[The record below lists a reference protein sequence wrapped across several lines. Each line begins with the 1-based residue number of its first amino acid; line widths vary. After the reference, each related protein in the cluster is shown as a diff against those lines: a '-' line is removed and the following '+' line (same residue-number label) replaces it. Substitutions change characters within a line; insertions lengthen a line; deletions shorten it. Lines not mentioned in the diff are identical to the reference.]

1 MYKEVWKD
9 IEGFEGKYQVS
20 NFGRVRSLINN
31 HGNPRTIPKILKA
44 RPDTKEYLHVALFK
58 KGKAK
63 DPKVHR
69 LVAKAFISNP
79 ENKPQVNHIDGN
91 KQNNRADNLEWV
103 TPSENIQ
110 HAYKSGLIKTRK
122 STRKGERAIGAK
134 LTNAQAKEIRRK
146 YKKGSRDK
154 NIYTLA
160 KEYEVSS
167 ITILKVVNHKTYK
180 EE

>member
-1 MYKEVWKD
+1 MDKEVWKD
-9 IEGFEGKYQVS
+9 IEGYENKYQVS
-20 NFGRVRSLINN
+20 NFGRVRSLINS
-31 HGNPRTIPKILKA
+31 HGNPRTILKILKLD
-44 RPDTKEYLHVALFK
+44 RGKEGYLYIALSKENK
-58 KGKAK
+58 KK
-63 DPKVHR
+63 PFKVHR
-69 LVAKAFISNP
+69 LVAKAFIPNP